1 MPSCSDRSTGAPSAC
16 SNSEY
21 GRAMSS
27 PSSSRT
33 GSSGSSSTMRRPVS
47 GRSATAHPDLPGAE
61 TRFHARPGSVNGAR
75 GAQRVPGF
83 DYPGM
88 IETLRP
94 EWPHQQHVLVVDGKP
109 GQGTSSWEV
118 FMATPWEARRNP
130 DHLGSSNRS
139 SFARCAPRGR
149 AAVASTARQA
159 AREHRLAGGGG
170 TAAGRPHHGGGA
182 SAGGRGAPGAAP
194 GRAPA
199 AGGEQR
205 RGEAA
210 QLHGRAEKIDP
221 DADSRDDRR

>member
-1 MPSCSDRSTGAPSAC
+1 MHGPRARQTSGTAAITASELASHRGCLDDSSGSLPSSPQSRSTRTRARATGETAPSRTASTRWPLWLRTRSRSTRATRSVMPSCSDRSTGAPSAC

-94 EWPHQQHVLVVDGKP
+94 DWPHQQHVLVVDGSPDRAHRP
-109 GQGTSSWEV
+109 GESSG
-118 FMATPWEARRNP
+118 
-130 DHLGSSNRS
+130 H
-139 SFARCAPRGR
+139 
-149 AAVASTARQA
+149 AV
-159 AREHRLAGGGG
+159 GG
-170 TAAGRPHHGGGA
+170 TPQ
-182 SAGGRGAPGAAP
+182 P
-194 GRAPA
+194 
-199 AGGEQR
+199 
-205 RGEAA
+205 
-210 QLHGRAEKIDP
+210 
-221 DADSRDDRR
+221 